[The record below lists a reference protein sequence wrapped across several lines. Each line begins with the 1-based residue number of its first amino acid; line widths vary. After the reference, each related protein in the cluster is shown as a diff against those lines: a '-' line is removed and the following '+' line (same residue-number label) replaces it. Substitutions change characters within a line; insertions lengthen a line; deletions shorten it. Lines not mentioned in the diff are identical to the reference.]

1 MEKEPEQV
9 ELSPQEIEALH
20 ERIKHFTVTKE
31 DMAMFGK
38 VLDFFVWMQI
48 KLQKC
53 QLTINKLKKIIF
65 GSTEKSNR
73 SRPKQKDK
81 IPNQNIPNISVPEVP
96 CTVSEDIPSND
107 RNDERAQTEDPLPFE
122 PKKGHGRIG
131 ADEYHPDEIIRVVQ
145 HTSLK
150 PGEAC
155 PTECGGKLYRV
166 NEKPGGII
174 RIKGRSC
181 AHVVRY
187 EFEKLR
193 CALCGASFAADPPKD
208 FPPKKYDAYF
218 IADLVIQ
225 KYFMASPFYCQE
237 QYQRLFGF
245 RLPDST
251 QWGLVESAA
260 DSAYPAVLKVLEQMA
275 ANSTHMNHDDTKVKV
290 LDIMRRNKLEPEKIR
305 KGTFTTC
312 IFAQSSD
319 YKICLY
325 YSGTKHSGE
334 NVSRILEL
342 RDKSLPPIIRMC
354 DALSANVPAGLKTVL
369 CHCLT
374 HGRRKFTDIENFFPE
389 ECNYVIERLA
399 LIYKYDDEAKEKNMT
414 AEERLAHHKTYS
426 TPVMEVL
433 KTWMQTQFDERNV
446 EPNSALGCAIRY
458 MQKHWEELTRFL
470 SVSGAHIDNNLV
482 ERALKLAIRTRKN
495 AMFHKSLHGA
505 FVASLFLSLIA
516 TCELA
521 RKNPRNYLIAL
532 QENKSAVFKSPH
544 LWLPWN
550 YETTLSDTEKIASQK
565 AA

>member
-1 MEKEPEQV
+1 MAKEPEQI
-9 ELSPQEIEALH
+9 ELSQEEIVSLH
-20 ERIKHFTVTKE
+20 ERIKNFTVTKE
-31 DMAMFGK
+31 DMAIFGK
-38 VLDFFVWMQI
+38 ALDFFVWMQI

-65 GSTEKSNR
+65 GSTEKSSR
-73 SRPKQKDK
+73 SRTAKNCKAPD
-81 IPNQNIPNISVPEVP
+81 PDVPNIPASETP
-96 CTVSEDIPSND
+96 CVASEEIPFND
-107 RNDERAQTEDPLPFE
+107 TKNEMVHTENLP
-122 PKKGHGRIG
+122 PSKAKGHGRMG
-131 ADEYHPDEIIRVVQ
+131 ADEYHPDETIHVQ
-145 HTSLK
+145 HASLK
-150 PGEAC
+150 PGDAC
-155 PTECGGKLYRV
+155 PTECGGKLYRI

-174 RIKGRSC
+174 RIKGQSC
-181 AHVVRY
+181 AHVVCY
-187 EFEKLR
+187 KFEKLR
-193 CALCGASFAADPPKD
+193 CALCGASFTADPPKA
-208 FPPKKYDAYF
+208 FPLKKYDAYF
-218 IADLVIQ
+218 VADLVIQ
-225 KYFMASPFYCQE
+225 KYFMASPFYRQE
-237 QYQRLFGF
+237 QHQRLLGF

-251 QWGLVESAA
+251 QWSLVESAA
-260 DSAYPAVLKVLEQMA
+260 DCAYPVLKVLEKMA
-275 ANSTHMNHDDTKVKV
+275 ANGTHMNHDDTKVKI
-290 LDIMRRNKLEPEKIR
+290 LDIIRKNKLEPEKTR

-325 YSGTKHSGE
+325 YSSAKHSGE

-354 DALSANVPAGLKTVL
+354 DALSSNVPSGLETVL

-389 ECNYVIERLA
+389 ECNYVIEQLA
-399 LIYKYDDEAKEKNMT
+399 FIYQYDDEAKEKNMT
-414 AEERLAHHKTYS
+414 ADERLAHHQTYS
-426 TPVMEVL
+426 APVMDVL
-433 KTWMQTQFDERNV
+433 KTWMQEQFDERKV
-446 EPNSALGCAIRY
+446 EPNSALGGAIRY

-505 FVASLFLSLIA
+505 FIASLFLSLIA

-521 RKNPRNYLIAL
+521 GKNPRHYLIAL

-550 YETTLSDTEKIASQK
+550 YEATLNDTEKIAEPK